1 MVNMRATVSHA
12 STYLQVEA
20 LLLATCSSQL
30 THGTLG
36 DCDPRGEALVLRGL
50 RGLLMSARGES
61 CAGGCGCSPS
71 AWLRFSSGI
80 TGGSI
85 ESLGAIESLAMNVP
99 ASVTCMCMYAHSQKQ
114 VPVHRLPSQLFL
126 GEANETMIRGSRRAA
141 ATSAAEARRLTH
153 VEARAYVFALSDRRG
168 RLPLATGGSLWKSP
182 FARRRS
188 AASSK

>member
-85 ESLGAIESLAMNVP
+85 ESLGAIESLA
-99 ASVTCMCMYAHSQKQ
+99 
-114 VPVHRLPSQLFL
+114 
-126 GEANETMIRGSRRAA
+126 
-141 ATSAAEARRLTH
+141 
-153 VEARAYVFALSDRRG
+153 
-168 RLPLATGGSLWKSP
+168 
-182 FARRRS
+182 
-188 AASSK
+188 

>member
-99 ASVTCMCMYAHSQKQ
+99 ASVTCMCMYAHSES
-114 VPVHRLPSQLFL
+114 RSLF
-126 GEANETMIRGSRRAA
+126 T
-141 ATSAAEARRLTH
+141 
-153 VEARAYVFALSDRRG
+153 V
-168 RLPLATGGSLWKSP
+168 SP
-182 FARRRS
+182 RNCFWARRRDHDKRQQAGSRDVRSRGAPPDPCRGARVRLRSQRPARPSS
-188 AASSK
+188 AGHRWLALEVALCAKAVSSK

>member
-85 ESLGAIESLAMNVP
+85 ESLGAIESLAMKRPLHVCVCTLTREAGP
-99 ASVTCMCMYAHSQKQ
+99 CS
-114 VPVHRLPSQLFL
+114 PSPLATVSGR
-126 GEANETMIRGSRRAA
+126 GEETMIRGSRRAA

-168 RLPLATGGSLWKSP
+168 RLPLATDGSLWKSP

>member
-85 ESLGAIESLAMNVP
+85 ESLGAIESLAMKRPLHVCVCTLTR
-99 ASVTCMCMYAHSQKQ
+99 SRS
-114 VPVHRLPSQLFL
+114 LF
-126 GEANETMIRGSRRAA
+126 T
-141 ATSAAEARRLTH
+141 
-153 VEARAYVFALSDRRG
+153 V
-168 RLPLATGGSLWKSP
+168 SP
-182 FARRRS
+182 RNCFWARRRDHDKRQQAGSRHVRSRGAPPDPCRGARVRLRSQRPARPSS
-188 AASSK
+188 AGHRWLALEVALCAKAVSSK

>member
-99 ASVTCMCMYAHSQKQ
+99 ASVTCSSYVYVHS
-114 VPVHRLPSQLFL
+114 LLSGSLFTVSPR
-126 GEANETMIRGSRRAA
+126 NCFW
-141 ATSAAEARRLTH
+141 ARRT
-153 VEARAYVFALSDRRG
+153 R
-168 RLPLATGGSLWKSP
+168 P
-182 FARRRS
+182 
-188 AASSK
+188 

>member
-99 ASVTCMCMYAHSQKQ
+99 ASVTCMCMCAHSQS
-114 VPVHRLPSQLFL
+114 RSLFTVSL
-126 GEANETMIRGSRRAA
+126 ATVSGRGEETMIRGSRRAA

>member
-99 ASVTCMCMYAHSQKQ
+99 ASVTCMCMHSHSQIAAS
-114 VPVHRLPSQLFL
+114 PVHRLPSQLFL
-126 GEANETMIRGSRRAA
+126 GEAKR
-141 ATSAAEARRLTH
+141 
-153 VEARAYVFALSDRRG
+153 
-168 RLPLATGGSLWKSP
+168 P
-182 FARRRS
+182 
-188 AASSK
+188 